1 MKELRI
7 FFIIVM
13 LAVLIAIPLR
23 WENLGTIDYH
33 REAITLG
40 ANNGTL
46 EKYCHVK
53 FKVDRFANQGWVI
66 VCIQQGTAGFP
77 FDFESRIIERPI
89 SPGFDTKAQA
99 HSIWDASYI
108 GAWRKRKAIN
118 ISMFAAF
125 WLSCILLL
133 ASFPYERWRLKKRE
147 G

>member
-46 EKYCHVK
+46 EKNCHVK

-66 VCIQQGTAGFP
+66 DCIQQGTARLP

-89 SPGFDTKAQA
+89 SPGFDTKA

-118 ISMFAAF
+118 STFA
-125 WLSCILLL
+125 LQK
-133 ASFPYERWRLKKRE
+133 PK
-147 G
+147 